1 MFDVTKS
8 NILEKRAI
16 HFLASNKINKALNS
30 LLPEEILKDRISKWI
45 VS

>member
-1 MFDVTKS
+1 MFAITKI

-16 HFLASNKINKALNS
+16 HFLASNEINKALNS
-30 LLPEEILKDRISKWI
+30 LLPEKRLKDHISKWI